1 LVVRTTVYHISASLM
16 RVFTETPQAREM
28 VPSRPKHE
36 IGGYIKLIKARAD
49 TSEDG
54 HAVLWWRW

>member
-1 LVVRTTVYHISASLM
+1 
-16 RVFTETPQAREM
+16 M